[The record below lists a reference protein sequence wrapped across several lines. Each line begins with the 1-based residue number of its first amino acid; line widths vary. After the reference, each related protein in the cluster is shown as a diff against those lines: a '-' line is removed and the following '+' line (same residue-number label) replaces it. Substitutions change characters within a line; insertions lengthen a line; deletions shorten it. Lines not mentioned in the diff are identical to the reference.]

1 MEERIRIVIA
11 DDHPA
16 ILFGARYVLSSCAD
30 LELVG
35 EARRSTGLI
44 PLLEQ
49 TACDVLVTDLA
60 MPGGEYGDGLPL
72 LSLIRRRFP
81 LLRIVVLTMLENPG
95 LLKRIRELGVLG
107 VVSKRDDLTHIGSA
121 VRSVMRDA
129 VYIGP
134 AVQQSFDTVGMAP
147 QQHALTAVLSK
158 REFEVIRLYVAGST
172 IKEIALALSRSI
184 KTISTQKSA
193 AMRKLGVERD
203 SDLHQYAL
211 SHGLANVSLPGEE
224 PLGARYWPQQ
234 ASPQAA
240 GADSRDAAEADPGG
254 ESEPAAPR
262 RRR

>member
-1 MEERIRIVIA
+1 
-11 DDHPA
+11 
-16 ILFGARYVLSSCAD
+16 
-30 LELVG
+30 
-35 EARRSTGLI
+35 
-44 PLLEQ
+44 
-49 TACDVLVTDLA
+49 
-60 MPGGEYGDGLPL
+60 
-72 LSLIRRRFP
+72 
-81 LLRIVVLTMLENPG
+81 MLENPG

-107 VVSKRDDLTHIGSA
+107 VVSKRDDLAHIGSA
-121 VRSVMRDA
+121 VRSVMRNA

-158 REFEVIRLYVAGST
+158 REFEVVRLYVAGST

-224 PLGARYWPQQ
+224 PAGARHRAQPG
-234 ASPQAA
+234 SPRSAEAGTEGGA
-240 GADSRDAAEADPGG
+240 GAGPGG
-254 ESEPAAPR
+254 ESDAILGAVSNADSEANAEASPDNNLRPDPEATAPR
-262 RRR
+262 RR